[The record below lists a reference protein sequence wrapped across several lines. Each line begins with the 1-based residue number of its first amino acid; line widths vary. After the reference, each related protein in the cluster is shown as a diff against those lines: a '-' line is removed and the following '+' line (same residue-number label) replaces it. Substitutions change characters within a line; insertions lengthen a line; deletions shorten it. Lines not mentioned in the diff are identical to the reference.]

1 MLSKRMPDA
10 FAKSTEAAVAAVL
23 MLNVPV
29 PVRLAAVAESG
40 TPALQVAVLQFVPVP
55 DQVVCPKLVWLRA
68 AMVKMTLATRV
79 AKRLRRKNVIL
90 GKEFTAR
97 SRRRQML
104 GNFFTLFSGRVVGR
118 F

>member
-1 MLSKRMPDA
+1 
-10 FAKSTEAAVAAVL
+10 
-23 MLNVPV
+23 
-29 PVRLAAVAESG
+29 
-40 TPALQVAVLQFVPVP
+40 
-55 DQVVCPKLVWLRA
+55 
-68 AMVKMTLATRV
+68 MTLATRV

-104 GNFFTLFSGRVVGR
+104 GNFFTLFSGRVVSR